1 MTQAATPIQS
11 GDTTQKSG
19 TVLEVKDLHVQ
30 FRVHGGTVRAVRG
43 LNLTIPA
50 GTTVGLVGESG
61 CGKSV
66 SALTVMRLLEQNAR
80 VAKGEIKFRGKD
92 LLKLSE
98 QQMQQVRGND
108 ISMIFQE
115 PMTALNPVFS
125 VGDQIAEAVETHE
138 IADSANA
145 RKRAVSLLEMVGIA
159 DSKRRAREY
168 PHQMSGG
175 MRQRVMI
182 AMALACDPDLL
193 IADEPTTALD
203 VTIQAQILS
212 LMRDLKARTGAAI
225 LLITHDLGVVAE
237 MCDEVAV
244 MYGGRI
250 VEYAKTADLYRSP
263 KHPYTVGLLQSI
275 PRLYH
280 KQDRLNVIRGN
291 VPNPLTIPPGCSFHP
306 RCPRRFEPCDRWVP
320 SLATVDHAHQAACFL
335 YPEVQKL
342 KDLDPATVK

>member
-1 MTQAATPIQS
+1 MTQVFS
-11 GDTTQKSG
+11 GKPENAVKDG
-19 TVLEVKDLHVQ
+19 TVLEIKDLHVQ
-30 FRVHGGTVRAVRG
+30 FRVHGGVVRAVRG

-50 GTTVGLVGESG
+50 GRTVGLVGESG

-66 SALTVMRLLEQNAR
+66 SALTIMRLLESNAK
-80 VAKGEIKFRGKD
+80 VARGEVKFRGRN
-92 LLKLSE
+92 LLALPE
-98 QQMQQVRGND
+98 AQMQQVRGND

-125 VGDQIAEAVETHE
+125 VGDQIAESVETHQN
-138 IADSANA
+138 ADKSEA
-145 RKRAVSLLEMVGIA
+145 RKRAINLLQMVGIA
-159 DSKRRAREY
+159 DAKRLANEY
-168 PHQMSGG
+168 PHELSGG

-203 VTIQAQILS
+203 VTIQAQILE
-212 LMRDLKARTGAAI
+212 LMRDLKKRTGAAI

-237 MCDEVAV
+237 MCDDVAV

-250 VEYAKTADLYRSP
+250 VEHAPTKELYANP
-263 KHPYTVGLLQSI
+263 KHPYTVGLLESI

-280 KQDRLNVIRGN
+280 KQNRLHVIRGN

-306 RCPRRFEPCDRWVP
+306 RCPKRFEPCDRFVP
-320 SLATVDHAHQAACFL
+320 SLAHIAPDHQVSCFL

-342 KDLDPATVK
+342 KDTELVVE

>member
-1 MTQAATPIQS
+1 MTQVFS
-11 GDTTQKSG
+11 GKPENAVKEG
-19 TVLEVKDLHVQ
+19 TVLEIKDLHVQ
-30 FRVHGGTVRAVRG
+30 FRVHGGVVRAVRG

-50 GTTVGLVGESG
+50 GRTVGLVGESG

-66 SALTVMRLLEQNAR
+66 SALTIMRLLESNAK
-80 VAKGEIKFRGKD
+80 VARGEVNFRGRN
-92 LLKLSE
+92 LLTLPE
-98 QQMQQVRGND
+98 AQMQQVRGND

-125 VGDQIAEAVETHE
+125 VGDQIAESVETHQN
-138 IADSANA
+138 ADKAEA
-145 RKRAVSLLEMVGIA
+145 RKRAINLLQMVGIA
-159 DSKRRAREY
+159 DAKRLANEY
-168 PHQMSGG
+168 PHELSGG

-203 VTIQAQILS
+203 VTIQAQILE
-212 LMRDLKARTGAAI
+212 LMRDLKKRTGAAI

-237 MCDEVAV
+237 MCDDVAV

-250 VEYAKTADLYRSP
+250 VEHAPTKELYANP
-263 KHPYTVGLLQSI
+263 KHPYTVGLLESI

-280 KQDRLNVIRGN
+280 KQNRLHVIRGN
-291 VPNPLTIPPGCSFHP
+291 VPNPLTIPAGCSFHP
-306 RCPRRFEPCDRWVP
+306 RCPKRFEPCDRFVP
-320 SLATVDHAHQAACFL
+320 SLAHIAPDHQVSCFL

-342 KDLDPATVK
+342 KDTELVVE

>member
-1 MTQAATPIQS
+1 MRQAIPATPTS
-11 GDTTQKSG
+11 TVKEG

-30 FRVHGGTVRAVRG
+30 FHVHGGTVRAVRG
-43 LNLTIPA
+43 LNLSIAA
-50 GTTVGLVGESG
+50 GATVGLVGESG

-66 SALTVMRLLEQNAR
+66 SALTIMRLLEQNAR
-80 VAKGEIKFRGKD
+80 VTRGQIKFRGKD
-92 LLKLSE
+92 LMALSE
-98 QQMQQVRGND
+98 PAMQQVRGND

-125 VGDQIAEAVETHE
+125 VGDQISESVEIHQLADAAE
-138 IADSANA
+138 A
-145 RKRAVSLLEMVGIA
+145 RKRAISLLGTVGIA
-159 DSKRRAREY
+159 DPKRLARRY
-168 PHQMSGG
+168 PHELSGG

-203 VTIQAQILS
+203 VTIQAQILE
-212 LMRDLKARTGAAI
+212 LMRDLKKRTGAAI

-250 VEYAKTADLYRSP
+250 VERAATADLYRDP
-263 KHPYTVGLLQSI
+263 KHPYTVGLLESI

-280 KQDRLNVIRGN
+280 KQDRLHVIRGN

-306 RCPRRFEPCDRWVP
+306 RCPKRFDPCDRFVP
-320 SLATVDHAHQAACFL
+320 SLATVAPQHEASCFL
-335 YPEVQKL
+335 YPEVKRLQDTPPKS
-342 KDLDPATVK
+342 A

>member
-1 MTQAATPIQS
+1 VTQVFS
-11 GDTTQKSG
+11 GKPGGAVKEG
-19 TVLEVKDLHVQ
+19 TVLEIKDLHVQ
-30 FRVHGGTVRAVRG
+30 FRVHGGVVRAVRG

-50 GTTVGLVGESG
+50 GRTVGLVGESG

-66 SALTVMRLLEQNAR
+66 SALTIMRLLEKNAT
-80 VAKGEIKFRGKD
+80 VKKGEVRFRGKD
-92 LLKLSE
+92 LLALSE
-98 QQMQQVRGND
+98 PAMQQVRGND

-125 VGDQIAEAVETHE
+125 VGDQIAESVETHQL
-138 IADSANA
+138 ADKAEA
-145 RKRAVSLLEMVGIA
+145 RKRAINLLQMVGIA
-159 DSKRRAREY
+159 DAKRLADEY
-168 PHQMSGG
+168 PHELSGG

-203 VTIQAQILS
+203 VTIQAQILE

-237 MCDEVAV
+237 MCDDVAV

-250 VEYAKTADLYRSP
+250 VEHAPTKELYANP
-263 KHPYTVGLLQSI
+263 KHPYTVGLLESI

-280 KQDRLNVIRGN
+280 KQDRLHVIRGN

-306 RCPRRFEPCDRWVP
+306 RCPKRFEPCDRFVP
-320 SLATVDHAHQAACFL
+320 SLADIAPDHQVSCFL

-342 KDLDPATVK
+342 KDTELVVE

>member
-1 MTQAATPIQS
+1 MTQVFS
-11 GDTTQKSG
+11 GKPRSTVKEG
-19 TVLEVKDLHVQ
+19 TVLEIKDLHVQ
-30 FRVHGGTVRAVRG
+30 FHVHGGTVRAVRG

-50 GTTVGLVGESG
+50 GRTVGLVGESG

-66 SALTVMRLLEQNAR
+66 SALTVMRLLEPNAR
-80 VAKGEIKFRGKD
+80 IARGEIKFRGKD
-92 LLKLSE
+92 LLKLPE
-98 QQMQQVRGND
+98 PAMQQIRGND

-125 VGDQIAEAVETHE
+125 VGDQIAESVEIHQL
-138 IADSANA
+138 ADAADA

-159 DSKRRAREY
+159 DAKRLAKEY
-168 PHQMSGG
+168 PHELSGG

-203 VTIQAQILS
+203 VTIQAQILE
-212 LMRDLKARTGAAI
+212 LMRDLKKRTGAAI

-237 MCDEVAV
+237 MCDDVAV

-250 VEYAKTADLYRSP
+250 VEHAPTRELYRSP
-263 KHPYTVGLLQSI
+263 KHPYTVGLLESI

-280 KQDRLNVIRGN
+280 KQDRLHVIRGN

-306 RCPRRFEPCDRWVP
+306 RCPKRFEPCDRYLP
-320 SLATVDHAHQAACFL
+320 SLAHVEPDHQVSCFL
-335 YPEVQKL
+335 YPEVQRL
-342 KDLDPATVK
+342 KEAEFDAK

>member
-1 MTQAATPIQS
+1 MTQAFS
-11 GDTTQKSG
+11 GKPGSAVKEG
-19 TVLEVKDLHVQ
+19 TVLEIKDLHVQ
-30 FRVHGGTVRAVRG
+30 FRVHGGVVRAVRG

-50 GTTVGLVGESG
+50 GRTVGLVGESG

-66 SALTVMRLLEQNAR
+66 SALTIMRLLEKNAK
-80 VAKGEIKFRGKD
+80 VARGEVRFRGKN
-92 LLKLSE
+92 LLALSE
-98 QQMQQVRGND
+98 PEMQQVRGND

-125 VGDQIAEAVETHE
+125 VGDQIAEAVETHQL
-138 IADSANA
+138 ADKAEA
-145 RKRAVSLLEMVGIA
+145 RKRAINLLQMVGIA
-159 DSKRRAREY
+159 DAKRLADEY
-168 PHQMSGG
+168 PHELSGG

-182 AMALACDPDLL
+182 AMGLACDPDLL

-203 VTIQAQILS
+203 VTIQAPILE
-212 LMRDLKARTGAAI
+212 LMRDLKKRTGAAI

-237 MCDEVAV
+237 MCDDVAV

-250 VEYAKTADLYRSP
+250 VEHAPTKELYANP
-263 KHPYTVGLLQSI
+263 KHPYTVGLLESI

-280 KQDRLNVIRGN
+280 KQDRLHVIRGN

-306 RCPRRFEPCDRWVP
+306 RCPKRFEPCDRYVP
-320 SLATVDHAHQAACFL
+320 SLADIEPDHEVSCFL

-342 KDLDPATVK
+342 KDTELIVE

>member
-1 MTQAATPIQS
+1 VSQAIPATPPS
-11 GDTTQKSG
+11 PVREG

-30 FRVHGGTVRAVRG
+30 FHVHGGTVRAVRG
-43 LNLTIPA
+43 LSLSIAA
-50 GTTVGLVGESG
+50 GATVGLVGESG

-66 SALTVMRLLEQNAR
+66 SALTIMRLLDQNAR
-80 VAKGEIKFRGKD
+80 VTRGQIKFRGKD
-92 LLKLSE
+92 LMALSE
-98 QQMQQVRGND
+98 PAMQQVRGND

-125 VGDQIAEAVETHE
+125 VGEQISESVEIHQL
-138 IADSANA
+138 ADSAEA
-145 RKRAVSLLEMVGIA
+145 RKRALSLLGMVGIA
-159 DSKRRAREY
+159 DPKRLARRY
-168 PHQMSGG
+168 PHELSGG

-203 VTIQAQILS
+203 VTIQAQILE
-212 LMRDLKARTGAAI
+212 LMRDLKKRTGAAI

-250 VEYAKTADLYRSP
+250 VERAATADLYRSP
-263 KHPYTVGLLQSI
+263 KHPYTVGLLESI

-280 KQDRLNVIRGN
+280 KQDRLHVIRGN

-306 RCPRRFEPCDRWVP
+306 RCPKRFDPCDRFLP
-320 SLATVDHAHQAACFL
+320 SLATVAPHHEAACFL
-335 YPEVQKL
+335 YPEVKRL
-342 KDLDPATVK
+342 HDTPPKTA

>member
-1 MTQAATPIQS
+1 VTQVYP
-11 GDTTQKSG
+11 GKPG
-19 TVLEVKDLHVQ
+19 TAVKGGNVLEVRNLHVQ
-30 FRVHGGTVRAVRG
+30 FRVHGGTVKAVRG
-43 LNLTIPA
+43 LNLSIPA

-66 SALTVMRLLEQNAR
+66 SALTIMRLLEQNAKVTR
-80 VAKGEIKFRGKD
+80 GEIRFRGND
-92 LLKLSE
+92 LLALSE
-98 QQMQQVRGND
+98 PAMQQVRGND

-125 VGDQIAEAVETHE
+125 VGDQIAEAVETHQLGDA
-138 IADSANA
+138 ADA
-145 RKRAVSLLEMVGIA
+145 RKRAISLLGMVGIA
-159 DSKRRAREY
+159 DPKRLSHEY
-168 PHQMSGG
+168 PHELSGG

-203 VTIQAQILS
+203 VTIQAQILE
-212 LMRDLKARTGAAI
+212 LMRDLQKRTGAAI

-250 VEYAKTADLYRSP
+250 VEHAATHELYRNP
-263 KHPYTVGLLQSI
+263 QHPYTVGLLESI

-280 KQDRLNVIRGN
+280 KQDRLHVIRGN

-306 RCPRRFEPCDRWVP
+306 RCPKRFEPCDRHVP
-320 SLATVDHAHQAACFL
+320 SLATVAPDHLAACFL
-335 YPEVQKL
+335 YPEVKRLQESE
-342 KDLDPATVK
+342 LDVE

>member
-1 MTQAATPIQS
+1 MTQAVS
-11 GDTTQKSG
+11 GKPGNVVKEG
-19 TVLEVKDLHVQ
+19 TVLEIKDLHVQ
-30 FRVHGGTVRAVRG
+30 FRVHGGVVRAVRG

-50 GTTVGLVGESG
+50 GRTVGLVGESG

-66 SALTVMRLLEQNAR
+66 SALTVMRLLETNATIAR
-80 VAKGEIKFRGKD
+80 GEVNFRGKN
-92 LLKLSE
+92 LLALPE
-98 QQMQQVRGND
+98 PQMQQVRGND

-125 VGDQIAEAVETHE
+125 VGAQIAESIETHQL
-138 IADSANA
+138 ADKSEA
-145 RKRAVSLLEMVGIA
+145 RKRAIALLQMVGIA
-159 DSKRRAREY
+159 DAKRLADEY
-168 PHQMSGG
+168 PHELSGG

-203 VTIQAQILS
+203 VTIQAQILE
-212 LMRDLKARTGAAI
+212 LMRDLKKRTGAAI

-237 MCDEVAV
+237 MCDDVAV

-250 VEYAKTADLYRSP
+250 VEHAPTKELYRNP
-263 KHPYTVGLLQSI
+263 QHPYTVGLLESI

-280 KQDRLNVIRGN
+280 KQDRLHVIRGN

-306 RCPRRFEPCDRWVP
+306 RCPKRFEPCDRFVP
-320 SLATVDHAHQAACFL
+320 SLADVSPDHQVSCFL
-335 YPEVQKL
+335 YPEVQRM
-342 KDLDPATVK
+342 KDTELVVE

>member
-1 MTQAATPIQS
+1 MTQVFS
-11 GDTTQKSG
+11 GKPGNVVKEG
-19 TVLEVKDLHVQ
+19 TVLEIKDLHVQ
-30 FRVHGGTVRAVRG
+30 FRVHGGLVRAVRG

-50 GTTVGLVGESG
+50 GRTVGLVGESG

-66 SALTVMRLLEQNAR
+66 SALTIMRLLEQNAK
-80 VAKGEIKFRGKD
+80 VARGEILFRGKD
-92 LLKLSE
+92 LLSLPE
-98 QQMQQVRGND
+98 AAMQQIRGND

-125 VGDQIAEAVETHE
+125 VGDQIAESVEIHQL
-138 IADSANA
+138 ADASDA
-145 RKRAVSLLEMVGIA
+145 RKRAITLLQMVGIA
-159 DSKRRAREY
+159 DAKRLAKEY
-168 PHQMSGG
+168 PHELSGG

-203 VTIQAQILS
+203 VTIQAQILE
-212 LMRDLKARTGAAI
+212 LMRDLKKRTGAAI

-237 MCDEVAV
+237 MCDDVAV

-250 VEYAKTADLYRSP
+250 VEHAPTNELYKNP
-263 KHPYTVGLLQSI
+263 QHPYTVGLLDSI

-280 KQDRLNVIRGN
+280 KQDRLHVIRGN

-306 RCPRRFEPCDRWVP
+306 RCPKRFEPCDRYLP
-320 SLATVDHAHQAACFL
+320 SLAHTAPDHEVSCFL
-335 YPEVQKL
+335 YPEVEKL
-342 KDLDPATVK
+342 KDVEYGSE

>member
-1 MTQAATPIQS
+1 MTQVLPGKPAGAV
-11 GDTTQKSG
+11 KEG
-19 TVLEVKDLHVQ
+19 TVLEVRNLHVQ
-30 FRVHGGTVRAVRG
+30 FHVHGGTVKAVRG

-66 SALTVMRLLEQNAR
+66 SALTIMRLLEQNAK
-80 VAKGEIKFRGKD
+80 VARGEVKFRGKN
-92 LLKLSE
+92 LLALSE
-98 QQMQQVRGND
+98 PAMQQVRGND

-125 VGDQIAEAVETHE
+125 VGDQIAESIQTHE
-138 IADSANA
+138 LAGAADAH
-145 RKRAVSLLEMVGIA
+145 KRAVELLRMVGIA
-159 DSKRRAREY
+159 DAKRLAKEY
-168 PHQMSGG
+168 PHELSGG

-203 VTIQAQILS
+203 VTIQAQILE
-212 LMRDLKARTGAAI
+212 LMRDLKKRTGAAI

-250 VEYAKTADLYRSP
+250 VEHAETHELYRNP
-263 KHPYTVGLLQSI
+263 KHSYTVGLLESI

-280 KQDRLNVIRGN
+280 KQDRLHVIRGN

-306 RCPRRFEPCDRWVP
+306 RCPKRFDPCDRYVP
-320 SLATVDHAHQAACFL
+320 SLATVAPNHLASCFL
-335 YPEVQKL
+335 YPEVKRLQES
-342 KDLDPATVK
+342 DLDDQ

>member
-1 MTQAATPIQS
+1 VTQVLS
-11 GDTTQKSG
+11 GKPGNVVKEG
-19 TVLEVKDLHVQ
+19 TVLEIKDLHVQ
-30 FRVHGGTVRAVRG
+30 FRVHGGVVRAVRG

-50 GTTVGLVGESG
+50 GRTVGLVGESG

-66 SALTVMRLLEQNAR
+66 SALTIMRLLEQNAK
-80 VAKGEIKFRGKD
+80 VARGEILFRGKD
-92 LLKLSE
+92 LISLSE
-98 QQMQQVRGND
+98 PAMQQIRGND

-125 VGDQIAEAVETHE
+125 IGDQIAESVEIHQL
-138 IADSANA
+138 ADAADA
-145 RKRAVSLLEMVGIA
+145 RKRAISLLQMVGIA
-159 DSKRRAREY
+159 DAKRLAKEY
-168 PHQMSGG
+168 PHELSGG

-203 VTIQAQILS
+203 VTIQAQILE
-212 LMRDLKARTGAAI
+212 LMRDLKKRTNAAI

-237 MCDEVAV
+237 MCDDVAV

-250 VEYAKTADLYRSP
+250 VEHAPTSELYRNP
-263 KHPYTVGLLQSI
+263 KHPYTVGLLESI

-280 KQDRLNVIRGN
+280 KQDRLHVIRGN

-306 RCPRRFEPCDRWVP
+306 RCPKRFEPCDTYLP
-320 SLATVDHAHQAACFL
+320 SLADIAPDHQVSCFL
-335 YPEVQKL
+335 YPEVQRL
-342 KDLDPATVK
+342 KDTETVTK

>member
-1 MTQAATPIQS
+1 VTQAFPAKTGS
-11 GDTTQKSG
+11 AVKEGN
-19 TVLEVKDLHVQ
+19 VLEIKDLYVQ
-30 FRVHGGTVRAVRG
+30 FNVHGGTVRAVRG

-50 GTTVGLVGESG
+50 GKTVGLVGESG

-66 SALTVMRLLEQNAR
+66 SALTIMRLLEKNAK
-80 VAKGEIKFRGKD
+80 VVKGEIRFGGKD
-92 LLKLSE
+92 LLKLPE
-98 QQMQQVRGND
+98 PAMQQIRGND

-125 VGDQIAEAVETHE
+125 VGDQIAESVEIHQL
-138 IADSANA
+138 ADAA
-145 RKRAVSLLEMVGIA
+145 DAHKRAVSLLQMVGIA
-159 DSKRRAREY
+159 DAKRLAKEY
-168 PHQMSGG
+168 PHELSGG

-203 VTIQAQILS
+203 VTIQAQILE
-212 LMRDLKARTGAAI
+212 LMRDLKTRTGAAI

-250 VEYAKTADLYRSP
+250 VEHAPTRELYRSP
-263 KHPYTVGLLQSI
+263 KHPYTVGLLESI

-280 KQDRLNVIRGN
+280 KQDRLHVIRGN
-291 VPNPLTIPPGCSFHP
+291 VPNPLTIPAGCSFHP
-306 RCPRRFEPCDRWVP
+306 RCPKRFEPCDRYLP
-320 SLATVDHAHQAACFL
+320 SLANVAPDHKVSCFL
-335 YPEVQKL
+335 YPEVEKL
-342 KDLDPATVK
+342 KDTQVVATQ